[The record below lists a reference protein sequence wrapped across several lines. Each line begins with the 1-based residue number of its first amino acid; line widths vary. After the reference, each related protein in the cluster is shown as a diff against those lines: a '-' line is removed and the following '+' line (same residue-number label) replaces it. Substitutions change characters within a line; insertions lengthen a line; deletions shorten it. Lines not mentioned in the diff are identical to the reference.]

1 MHYDLTCSFTVLTTY
16 KILIYY
22 ITTLKNYK
30 PPTLVSDCSLYL
42 LINTELQ
49 MQQR

>member
-1 MHYDLTCSFTVLTTY
+1 M
-16 KILIYY
+16 KI
-22 ITTLKNYK
+22 YK

-49 MQQR
+49 MQQG